1 LKWSEFRQHMSE
13 TWAGLVSPL
22 TLSILAT
29 ACAIAVVAGPF
40 GTYDTMMWPTRL
52 AYWGLVIGL
61 GILIGGFVRAI
72 KKTVCHS
79 SHPAIFDIGAS
90 VLTSAAL
97 APVIWFLRGA
107 LDPVLTHTDLS
118 IVSIG
123 FNTLL
128 VVAGI
133 FVLRRQIGAEQPA
146 SYSRRARVSNVPV
159 TRLHRRMSDLPNA
172 EIMRLSANDHFVDV
186 ATRHGVET
194 LRLRLSDAIAE
205 MEPVE
210 GVCTHRS
217 HWVALRAIDR
227 IERDSGKIH
236 VVLRNGDRVPVSRKY
251 RVRLEDVGL
260 LERQDGSGQ
269 GG

>member
-1 LKWSEFRQHMSE
+1 M
-13 TWAGLVSPL
+13 

-61 GILIGGFVRAI
+61 GILIGGVVRAI
-72 KKTVCHS
+72 KKTVCYS
-79 SHPAIFDIGAS
+79 SHPAMFDIGAGVMTS
-90 VLTSAAL
+90 VAL
-97 APVIWFLRGA
+97 APVIWFLRGN
-107 LDPVLTHTDLS
+107 LDPMMSHADLS

-128 VVAGI
+128 IVIGI

-146 SYSRRARVSNVPV
+146 SYARRARVSDVPV
-159 TRLHRRMSDLPNA
+159 TRLHRRMSDWPNA

-186 ATRHGVET
+186 ATPYGVET

-251 RVRLEDVGL
+251 RVRLEDAGL
-260 LERQDGSGQ
+260 LERQDGAGQ

>member
-1 LKWSEFRQHMSE
+1 MSE

-61 GILIGGFVRAI
+61 GILIGGVVRAI
-72 KKTVCHS
+72 KKTVCYS
-79 SHPAIFDIGAS
+79 SHPAMFDIGAGVMTS
-90 VLTSAAL
+90 VAL
-97 APVIWFLRGA
+97 APVIWFLRGN
-107 LDPVLTHTDLS
+107 LDPMMSHADLS

-128 VVAGI
+128 IVIGI

-146 SYSRRARVSNVPV
+146 SYARRARVSDVPV
-159 TRLHRRMSDLPNA
+159 TRLHRRMSDWPNA

-186 ATRHGVET
+186 ATPYGVET

-251 RVRLEDVGL
+251 RVRLEDAGL
-260 LERQDGSGQ
+260 LERQDGAGQ